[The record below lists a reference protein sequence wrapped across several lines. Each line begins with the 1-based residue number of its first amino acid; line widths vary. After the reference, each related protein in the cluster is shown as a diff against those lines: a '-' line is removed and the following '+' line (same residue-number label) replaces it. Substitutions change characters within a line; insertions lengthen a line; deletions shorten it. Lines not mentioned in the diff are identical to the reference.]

1 MLARLRPTMLARLR
15 PAEGW
20 LMFSLVL
27 VATSMLP
34 LSIIEARWVPGAN
47 SLILVTLLATYV
59 GIRVGASSL
68 RARWSVPGSLLG
80 GAILLASVAGQ
91 IWPPISSLGRELSRS
106 GTWLRSIAGGQW
118 NPQIPFIL
126 LLPGIRAR
134 SLAFALRLEG
144 WLQVGVEGGMSKDNV
159 VLIFF
164 LSVAAW
170 ILCWFAGWHLYRY
183 GQPLWALLPCGV
195 ALVSNVSFTGE
206 GEWPLRV
213 YLASTLLLLAWVGFW
228 QKEKRWDQEGI
239 DYSDELRRDV
249 TLAGAAI
256 ATIVLVVALVMPFVT
271 SRQGIELF
279 WRYLGEPWER
289 VERTMDRLFAGRY
302 QIPTK
307 SNGGTPGGHRLGGT
321 VQISEELVMYVSTS
335 DPPPPTPEEASW
347 SSEEAAWPGEEATVP
362 QRYWRRFTYD
372 RYTGQGWENSAEE
385 GREEEA
391 GEPLMPR
398 IKSSQL
404 VTQTYHLVNP
414 VQEQGLGYAI
424 NEPYVVERPHTLH
437 LRSEDDIAGFSLT
450 GQVFGVVS
458 QVPHPTVRQ
467 LRTVSPSSSG
477 EFQRRYTQ
485 LPRLPRRVTRLAQ
498 EITTGVDKNIFDMA
512 TVMETYLRSFDY
524 TLDIPTPPPGRDGVD
539 YFLFDLRKGYCDY
552 FATAMVVLCR
562 SVGIPARYA
571 TGYAMGD
578 YDYSQ
583 RAWVVREE
591 AAHAWVEVYFDEYG
605 WIKFEPTPPRSTFAR
620 FFATPSGEMTLSQMR
635 ITLEPEPGIG
645 PVWWWRLTV
654 LPLVSLVMMGMMLMR
669 WLQRRTLRAKSA
681 GERVKRLYDL
691 MVQWV
696 SRAGMGPRPAQTPA
710 EFVVSLGERL
720 EAAAADAA
728 ADAEGQTADLRQAL
742 SQIRQAYVA
751 ETYAPYPVPDKD
763 ARMAEDAWRRLRSVL
778 WRAAVLHKA
787 RLDRTA

>member
-1 MLARLRPTMLARLR
+1 MGRPTMLTRLR

-20 LMFSLVL
+20 FMFSLVL
-27 VATSMLP
+27 LATSMLP

-47 SLILVTLLATYV
+47 GLLLVTLLATYV

-80 GAILLASVAGQ
+80 GVVLLASVAGQ
-91 IWPPISSLGRELSRS
+91 IWPPVSSLGRELSRS
-106 GTWLRSIAGGQW
+106 GTWLRNIAGGQW
-118 NPQIPFIL
+118 DPHMPFL
-126 LLPGIRAR
+126 PLLPGIRAR
-134 SLAFALRLEG
+134 TLAFVVRLEG

-183 GQPLWALLPCGV
+183 GQALWALLPCGV

-206 GEWPLRV
+206 GEWPLRI

-228 QKEKRWDQEGI
+228 QKEKRWDREGI

-249 TLAGAAI
+249 TLAGTAI
-256 ATIVLVVALVMPFVT
+256 ATIVLVVALVVPFVT
-271 SRQGIELF
+271 SRQGIDLF

-302 QIPTK
+302 RIPTK
-307 SNGGTPGGHRLGGT
+307 SNGGNPGGHRLGGT

-335 DPPPPTPEEASW
+335 DPSPPIPEGASW
-347 SSEEAAWPGEEATVP
+347 SGEEAAVP

-372 RYTGQGWENSAEE
+372 RYTGQGWENSTEE
-385 GREEEA
+385 RREREA
-391 GEPLMPR
+391 AEPLMPH
-398 IKSSQL
+398 IQPSEL

-414 VQEQGLGYAI
+414 ALEQSLGYAI
-424 NEPYVVERPHTLH
+424 NEPYVVDRPHTLH
-437 LRSEDDIAGFSLT
+437 LRSEDDIAGFSLK
-450 GQVFGVVS
+450 GQVFGVIS
-458 QVPHPTVRQ
+458 QVPRPTVQQ
-467 LRTVSPSSSG
+467 LRTVSPSSLS

-485 LPRLPRRVTRLAQ
+485 LPRLPRRVTSLAQ
-498 EITTGVDKNIFDMA
+498 EITAGVDNNIFDMA
-512 TVMETYLRSFDY
+512 TVIETYLRSFDY
-524 TLDIPTPPPGRDGVD
+524 TLDIPAPPPGRDGVD

-552 FATAMVVLCR
+552 YATAMVVLCR

-578 YDYSQ
+578 YDHNQ
-583 RAWVVREE
+583 HAWVVREE

-605 WIKFEPTPPRSTFAR
+605 WIEFEPTPPRSTFAR
-620 FFATPSGEMTLSQMR
+620 FFATPSGEMTLSQMQ
-635 ITLEPEPGIG
+635 ITPESKVGMG
-645 PVWWWRLTV
+645 SVWWRWPTVPLTF
-654 LPLVSLVMMGMMLMR
+654 LVMIGMMIWW
-669 WLQRRTLRAKSA
+669 WLHRRTLKAKSA

-691 MVQWV
+691 MVQWAT
-696 SRAGMGPRPAQTPA
+696 RADMGPRLAQTPA
-710 EFVVSLGERL
+710 EFVVSLGEKL
-720 EAAAADAA
+720 EAAA

-751 ETYAPYPVPDKD
+751 ETYAPYPVPDTD
-763 ARMAEDAWRRLRSVL
+763 ARMAEDAWRRLRSAL
-778 WRAAVLHKA
+778 WRAAVLHKT
-787 RLDRTA
+787 RLD

>member
-1 MLARLRPTMLARLR
+1 
-15 PAEGW
+15 
-20 LMFSLVL
+20 
-27 VATSMLP
+27 
-34 LSIIEARWVPGAN
+34 
-47 SLILVTLLATYV
+47 
-59 GIRVGASSL
+59 
-68 RARWSVPGSLLG
+68 
-80 GAILLASVAGQ
+80 
-91 IWPPISSLGRELSRS
+91 
-106 GTWLRSIAGGQW
+106 
-118 NPQIPFIL
+118 
-126 LLPGIRAR
+126 
-134 SLAFALRLEG
+134 LEG

-183 GQPLWALLPCGV
+183 GQALWALLPCGV

-206 GEWPLRV
+206 GEWPLRI

-239 DYSDELRRDV
+239 DYSGELRRDV
-249 TLAGAAI
+249 TLAGTAI
-256 ATIVLVVALVMPFVT
+256 ATIALVVALVVPFVT
-271 SRQGIELF
+271 SSQGIDLF

-302 QIPTK
+302 RIPTK
-307 SNGGTPGGHRLGGT
+307 SDEARPGGHRLGGP
-321 VQISEELVMYVSTS
+321 VQVSEELVMYVSTS
-335 DPPPPTPEEASW
+335 DPSPPIPEGASW
-347 SSEEAAWPGEEATVP
+347 SGEEVTVP

-385 GREEEA
+385 RREREA
-391 GEPLMPR
+391 GEPLIPH
-398 IKSSQL
+398 IQLSEL
-404 VTQTYHLVNP
+404 VTQTYRLVNP
-414 VQEQGLGYAI
+414 AQEQSLGYAV
-424 NEPYVVERPHTLH
+424 NELYVVDRPHTLH
-437 LRSEDDIAGFSLT
+437 LRSDVDISGFSLK
-450 GQVFGVVS
+450 GQVFGVIS
-458 QVPHPTVRQ
+458 QVPRPTVQQ
-467 LRTVSPSSSG
+467 LRTVSPSSSA

-485 LPRLPRRVTRLAQ
+485 LPRLPRRVTSLAQ
-498 EITTGVDKNIFDMA
+498 EITAGMNNNIFDMA
-512 TVMETYLRSFDY
+512 TVIETYLRSFDY
-524 TLDIPTPPPGRDGVD
+524 TLDIPAPPPGRDGVD

-578 YDYSQ
+578 YDHNQ

-605 WIKFEPTPPRSTFAR
+605 WIEFEPTPPRSTFAR
-620 FFATPSGEMTLSQMR
+620 SFATPSGEMTLSQMH
-635 ITLEPEPGIG
+635 ITPESKVGIG
-645 PVWWWRLTV
+645 SIWWRWPTVPLTFLVMIGMMMWWWLH
-654 LPLVSLVMMGMMLMR
+654 
-669 WLQRRTLRAKSA
+669 RRTLKAKSA

-691 MVQWV
+691 MVQWAT
-696 SRAGMGPRPAQTPA
+696 RADMGPRLAQTPA

-720 EAAAADAA
+720 EAAA

-763 ARMAEDAWRRLRSVL
+763 ARMAEDAWRRLRGAL
-778 WRAAVLHKA
+778 WRAAVLHKT
-787 RLDRTA
+787 RLD

>member
-1 MLARLRPTMLARLR
+1 ML
-15 PAEGW
+15 
-20 LMFSLVL
+20 SLVL
-27 VATSMLP
+27 IATSMLP

-47 SLILVTLLATYV
+47 GLLLVTLLATYV
-59 GIRVGASSL
+59 GTRVGASSL

-80 GAILLASVAGQ
+80 GVILLASVAGG
-91 IWPPISSLGRELSRS
+91 IWPPVTSLGRELSRS

-118 NPQIPFIL
+118 DPQIPFL
-126 LLPGIRAR
+126 PLLPGIRAR
-134 SLAFALRLEG
+134 TLAFVVRLG
-144 WLQVGVEGGMSKDNV
+144 DWLQVGVEGGMSKDNV

-183 GQPLWALLPCGV
+183 GQALWALLPCGV
-195 ALVSNVSFTGE
+195 ALVSNVAFTGE
-206 GEWPLRV
+206 GEWPLRI

-249 TLAGAAI
+249 TLAGTAI
-256 ATIVLVVALVMPFVT
+256 ATIVLVVALVVPFVT
-271 SRQGIELF
+271 SSHGIDLF

-302 QIPTK
+302 RIPTK
-307 SNGGTPGGHRLGGT
+307 SDEGRPGGHRLGGP

-335 DPPPPTPEEASW
+335 DPSPPIPEGASW
-347 SSEEAAWPGEEATVP
+347 SGEETAVP

-385 GREEEA
+385 RREKEA
-391 GEPLMPR
+391 GEPLISHIR
-398 IKSSQL
+398 LSEL

-414 VQEQGLGYAI
+414 TQEQSLGYAV
-424 NEPYVVERPHTLH
+424 NEPYVIDRPYTLY
-437 LRSEDDIAGFSLT
+437 LRSKDDVSGFSLKE
-450 GQVFGVVS
+450 QVFSVIS
-458 QVPHPTVRQ
+458 QVPRSTVQQ
-467 LRTVSPSSSG
+467 LRTVSPSSSA

-485 LPRLPRRVTRLAQ
+485 LPRLPRRVTSLAQ
-498 EITTGVDKNIFDMA
+498 EITAGVDNNIFDMA
-512 TVMETYLRSFDY
+512 TVIETYLRSFDY
-524 TLDIPTPPPGRDGVD
+524 TLDIPAAPPGRDGVD

-578 YDYSQ
+578 YDHSQ

-605 WIKFEPTPPRSTFAR
+605 WIEFEPTPPRSTFAR
-620 FFATPSGEMTLSQMR
+620 FFATPSGEMTLSQMQ
-635 ITLEPEPGIG
+635 ITPESKVGIG
-645 PVWWWRLTV
+645 SVWRRWPTVPLTFLVMIGMMMWWWLH
-654 LPLVSLVMMGMMLMR
+654 
-669 WLQRRTLRAKSA
+669 RRTLKAQSA

-691 MVQWV
+691 MVQWAT
-696 SRAGMGPRPAQTPA
+696 RAGMGPRPAQTPA
-710 EFVVSLGERL
+710 EFMVSLGGRL
-720 EAAAADAA
+720 EAAAADAK
-728 ADAEGQTADLRQAL
+728 GQTADLRQAL
-742 SQIRQAYVA
+742 SQIRKAYVA
-751 ETYAPYPVPDKD
+751 EAYAPYPVPDTD
-763 ARMAEDAWRRLRSVL
+763 ARMAEDAWRRLRSAL

-787 RLDRTA
+787 QLD